1 MINRSK
7 RLLFKSNITWGQY
20 NMQAVSYWWDNRRWT
35 SERLEIVIKHGS
47 SEQKIISPSITTSHY
62 DSLPLRKWG
71 GRTRV
76 TSENNQPSAK
86 RLQRTR
92 PEKQIISLARISHR
106 KKFRTSEC
114 FAEIKMKPKSCR
126 AAVLRKT
133 SVADWNLRRRHQNA
147 IMTRSFRHNF
157 FSSSR

>member
-71 GRTRV
+71 EDQGDIGK
-76 TSENNQPSAK
+76 QSAK
-86 RLQRTR
+86 R
-92 PEKQIISLARISHR
+92 E
-106 KKFRTSEC
+106 
-114 FAEIKMKPKSCR
+114 
-126 AAVLRKT
+126 KT
-133 SVADWNLRRRHQNA
+133 SKDEAWEANNFSRENFSQKEISDERVFCRDQNEAEKLSRRRLTQN
-147 IMTRSFRHNF
+147 ICGWLKFTTTTSKRNYDPKL
-157 FSSSR
+157 